1 MSAMTEREILSL
13 EKAIALDKEEESK
26 ELRRIQLERKI
37 NELAKEKQEEKE
49 SEKRQYRR
57 QHPALSWYKGG

>member
-1 MSAMTEREILSL
+1 MSAMTEKEILAL
-13 EKAIALDKEEESK
+13 EKAIALDDKEK
-26 ELRRIQLERKI
+26 DNELRRMQLERKI